1 MTKLRL
7 GLSPL
12 ALIILLAAGASV
24 AQAQATRTWVSGV
37 GNDADPCSRTAP
49 CKTFAGAI
57 SKTAAGG
64 EISVLDPGGFGA
76 VTITK
81 SITING
87 NGQLAGILASLT
99 TGIIVN
105 AGVND
110 VITIKNVD
118 INGAGNGIRGI
129 NFVAGKTL
137 NLKNVWISGFTNE
150 GIQFAPANGGNLV
163 TDEVTIQ
170 KCTGSGIRLAA
181 TANFSFATINR
192 THISGMGV
200 DGVKIDSGGRATI
213 RDSILSQNTGNGVT
227 VGTNGG
233 ANLEST
239 LVNNNNV
246 GFSQNNPGGTSL
258 LSNVTIIN
266 NNTGISNAAG
276 FVVSFGNNRINS
288 NSTNGAPTS
297 NVGQQ

>member
-1 MTKLRL
+1 MKTLRL
-7 GLSPL
+7 GFSPL
-12 ALIILLAAGASV
+12 ALFILLIAGAT
-24 AQAQATRTWVSGV
+24 AANAQATRTWVSGV
-37 GNDADPCSRTAP
+37 GDDANPCSRTAP

-87 NGQLAGILASLT
+87 NGTLAGILASLT

-105 AGVND
+105 AGAAD
-110 VITIKNVD
+110 VVTIKDVD
-118 INGAGNGIRGI
+118 INGAGNGTFGIR
-129 NFVAGKTL
+129 FLAGKAL
-137 NLKNVWISGFTNE
+137 NLKNVWISGFANN
-150 GIQFAPANGGNLV
+150 GIEFAPSNGGILV
-163 TDEVTIQ
+163 ADEVTIQ
-170 KCTGSGIRLAA
+170 KCTQSGIRLAA
-181 TANFSFATINR
+181 TTNFSFATITR
-192 THISGMGV
+192 TQISGMGT
-200 DGVKIDSGGRATI
+200 DAVKIDSGGRATI
-213 RDSILSQNTGNGVT
+213 RDSILSNNTGNGVT
-227 VGTNGG
+227 VASNGG

-258 LSNVTIIN
+258 LSNVTITN

-276 FVVSFGNNRINS
+276 FVVSFGNNQINS